1 LGIQINSSVF
11 KSRETW
17 REYAFGQLLLAERLA
32 HEIGLPEGVF
42 HSWPDPDLASKNG
55 FISMKRMM
63 HLRDQ
68 GPEKFDKKAAQAEWE
83 AIYGPWIRYWH
94 NPEER
99 ISAWPGMV
107 RHTSTELAA

>member
-1 LGIQINSSVF
+1 
-11 KSRETW
+11 
-17 REYAFGQLLLAERLA
+17 
-32 HEIGLPEGVF
+32 
-42 HSWPDPDLASKNG
+42 
-55 FISMKRMM
+55 MKRMV
-63 HLRDQ
+63 HLRNQ
-68 GPEKFDKKAAQAEWE
+68 GSEKFDKKAAEAEWE